1 MPTLIRRRLAGP
13 AVLMEHTT
21 RFVHHDYIMT
31 NQAIARRDG
40 IFTFLSALRTLRLR
54 RLGGGVVVPNI
65 PSSTSAVSSNST
77 NTRVGR
83 PTPDRTSQRTITH
96 ILTQHHPRSL
106 SLTRV
111 IITSPTPKNTRQS
124 RPNTYPTLNPHQRRN
139 TMKDSKILPSIQQ
152 SKVQETKMVSNCQ
165 SYDII

>member
-1 MPTLIRRRLAGP
+1 
-13 AVLMEHTT
+13 MEHTT
-21 RFVHHDYIMT
+21 RSVHHDYIMT
-31 NQAIARRDG
+31 NQAIAQRDG
-40 IFTFLSALRTLRLR
+40 IFTLLSALRILRLR
-54 RLGGGVVVPNI
+54 RLGGGVVVPNV
-65 PSSTSAVSSNST
+65 PSSTSVVSTNST

-111 IITSPTPKNTRQS
+111 IITSSTPKNTRQS

-139 TMKDSKILPSIQQ
+139 TMKDPKILPSPQW
-152 SKVQETKMVSNCQ
+152 SKALEAKMVSNYQ
-165 SYDII
+165 SYGIN